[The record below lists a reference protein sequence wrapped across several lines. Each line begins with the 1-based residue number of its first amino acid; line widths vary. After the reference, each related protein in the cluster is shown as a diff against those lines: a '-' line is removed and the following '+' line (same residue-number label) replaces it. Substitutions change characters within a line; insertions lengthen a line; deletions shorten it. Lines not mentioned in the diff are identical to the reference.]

1 VGVLMNKIL
10 ALMMF
15 VVCIASAILLA
26 ADVVPPL
33 PEGIQSLFVALLGI
47 SLGANLILVDN
58 M

>member
-1 VGVLMNKIL
+1 MNKIL

-15 VVCIASAILLA
+15 VVCIVSAILLA

-33 PEGIQSLFVALLGI
+33 PDGIQSLFVALLGI
-47 SLGANLILVDN
+47 SLSVNLIFVDR